1 MATKSK
7 SVCFTIP
14 YPKTKQGKRDW
25 NRRFSLNAYWSG
37 KHPMQ
42 RSRDAKYFHALTMEG
57 LKAAKVKRD
66 MFVVPV
72 EVIFRWDDR
81 LDCDN
86 HSAMGK
92 MILDALK
99 KSIIQDDNP
108 RWVRRVTHEFWDGGC
123 VGVEVRPWGK

>member
-1 MATKSK
+1 MGSK
-7 SVCFTIP
+7 SVCFCIP
-14 YPKTKQGKRDW
+14 YPETKRGKLDW
-25 NRRFSLNAYWSG
+25 NKRFSLNAYMG
-37 KHPMQ
+37 RKHYQ
-42 RSRDAKYFHALTMEG
+42 SCAKDTKYFHALTMEA

-81 LDCDN
+81 LDIDN

-99 KSIIQDDNP
+99 KTIIQDDNP
-108 RWVRRVTHEFWDGGC
+108 RWVRRVTHEFWDGKC
-123 VGVEVRPWGK
+123 VGVEVRPV

>member
-7 SVCFTIP
+7 SICFSIP
-14 YPKTKQGKRDW
+14 YPDTKRGKLDW

-123 VGVEVRPWGK
+123 VGVEVRPV